1 MGKKKVYFIIREIFK
16 WPRFSLFLKNV
27 KTTIKIKVSAVGGNA
42 TNCFL

>member
-1 MGKKKVYFIIREIFK
+1 MASFFFVFE
-16 WPRFSLFLKNV
+16 NV